1 VTENDIDNWVARLRQ
16 PEQCE
21 SDCEK
26 AVMKAIK
33 GGLRASAPAAEIDQ
47 LALKRLHN
55 RIEQEGLY
63 RPRAIS
69 SRRLYRYGTAA
80 ALLVGVALVIDL
92 PIFDR
97 AVVDQYSMREAPNI
111 AKDTE
116 MARYE
121 ALAAA
126 PEKAASSRE
135 ADELPPSVHAEAGG
149 QYLVDSGQKD
159 DARSA
164 NALAKAERHHALLAA
179 RAMQDSDIAQQDV
192 SAKAARQNA
201 APDKLL
207 TTEYRRLVLT
217 AIEWQALRKLTDE
230 GVDFARDS
238 ENGPWV
244 LLLKNQMEQQRWRK
258 ALPKVALELSWP
270 IDQRIKIDVVV
281 IGDRDE

>member
-1 VTENDIDNWVARLRQ
+1 MTENDIDNWVARLRQ

-149 QYLVDSGQKD
+149 QHLVDSGQKD

-164 NALAKAERHHALLAA
+164 NALAKAERHHSLLAA

-192 SAKAARQNA
+192 SAKAARQNT
-201 APDKLL
+201 APSQSSA
-207 TTEYRRLVLT
+207 TEYRRLVLT
-217 AIEWQALRKLTDE
+217 DIEWLTLRKLAEE

-238 ENGPWV
+238 EIESWV
-244 LLLKNQMEQQRWRK
+244 LLLKNQEELQRWRK
-258 ALPKVALELSWP
+258 ALPHSALNVSWP
-270 IDQRIKIDVVV
+270 IEKEIEIDVVV